1 MNGTFDAVIGGGGP
15 VGLAVACA
23 LHESGHRILLIE
35 PRAGE
40 AASDDPRAIAI
51 SHGSRLLLEQLGA
64 WSAMQAATAITT
76 IHVSQR
82 GGFGRSQMTAREC
95 GLPALGYVARYGAL
109 HQSLA
114 SSLDARAAGSD
125 WFSAEYGARITAVD
139 YGPDHVE
146 LTIQSPDQRT
156 VKVQTRLLILADGGS
171 TEALVSGATTRT
183 VDYQQSALVATVRAP
198 GASGGV
204 AYERFTPEGPI
215 ALLPH
220 DHALA
225 LVWTT
230 SPRRAI
236 ALASLDEPAF
246 LEQLHEYFGD
256 RVGRFTEVTA
266 RATFPLSLRSTSVS
280 AQRVALIG
288 NASQTLHPVAG
299 QGFNLGLRD
308 AWELAQLL
316 NLASPDTV
324 NVPDLVRTFTWR
336 RRADRETS
344 KWLTHSLIRL
354 FAGDKALAIVTRGA
368 ALAGLDLFAP
378 ARRAFARQMA
388 FGIRSGF

>member
-1 MNGTFDAVIGGGGP
+1 MNGTFDVVIGGGGP

-40 AASDDPRAIAI
+40 AASGDPRAIAI

-64 WSAMQAATAITT
+64 WSALQAATAITT

-82 GGFGRSQMTAREC
+82 GGFGRSLMTAREC

-109 HQSLA
+109 HQSLTT
-114 SSLDARAAGSD
+114 SLAARAAGTD
-125 WFSAEYGARITAVD
+125 WFTGEYGSRITAVD
-139 YGPDHVE
+139 CGPDHVE
-146 LTIQSPDQRT
+146 LTIHSPDQRT
-156 VKVQTRLLILADGGS
+156 AKVQTRLLILADGGS
-171 TEALVSGATTRT
+171 TEALVPGATTRT

-204 AYERFTPEGPI
+204 AYERFTPQGPI

-220 DHALA
+220 DNELA

-230 SPRRAI
+230 SPQRAI

-246 LEQLHEYFGD
+246 LAQLHEYFGD
-256 RVGRFTEVTA
+256 RVGRFTQVTA
-266 RATFPLSLRSTSVS
+266 RATFPLSLRSTSVP
-280 AQRVALIG
+280 AQHVALIG

-316 NLASPDTV
+316 NLSRPNLD
-324 NVPDLVRTFTWR
+324 NVSDMVRTFTLR
-336 RRADRETS
+336 RRVDRETS

-354 FAGDKALAIVTRGA
+354 FAGDKGLMTFTRGA
-368 ALAGLDLFAP
+368 GLAALDLLAP
-378 ARRAFARQMA
+378 VRRSFARQMA
-388 FGIRSGF
+388 FGVRSGF